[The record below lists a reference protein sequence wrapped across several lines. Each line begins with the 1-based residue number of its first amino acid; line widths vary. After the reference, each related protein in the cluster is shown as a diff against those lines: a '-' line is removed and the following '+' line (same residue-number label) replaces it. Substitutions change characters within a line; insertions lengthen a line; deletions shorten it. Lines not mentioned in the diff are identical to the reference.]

1 MSEKMFTSKTAEVK
15 SLIAAFM
22 GQVQEEAE
30 RKDIVE
36 YVQTHIENGDR
47 WSNRRSN

>member
-36 YVQTHIENGDR
+36 YVQTHIEMV
-47 WSNRRSN
+47 

>member
-22 GQVQEEAE
+22 GHAVFI
-30 RKDIVE
+30 KSI
-36 YVQTHIENGDR
+36 
-47 WSNRRSN
+47 

>member
-22 GQVQEEAE
+22 GQVQEE
-30 RKDIVE
+30 VE
-36 YVQTHIENGDR
+36 R
-47 WSNRRSN
+47 WSYVKI

>member
-22 GQVQEEAE
+22 GRY
-30 RKDIVE
+30 RKRQNVR
-36 YVQTHIENGDR
+36 TL
-47 WSNRRSN
+47 